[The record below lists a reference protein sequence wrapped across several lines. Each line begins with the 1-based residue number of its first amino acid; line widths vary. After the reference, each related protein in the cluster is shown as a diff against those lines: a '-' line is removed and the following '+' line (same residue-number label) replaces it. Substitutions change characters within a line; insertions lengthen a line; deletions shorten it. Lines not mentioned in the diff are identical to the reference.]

1 MQKAPGGSKA
11 TVLVVDD
18 QQANLKLVG
27 TLLDGAGY
35 DVLPAL
41 SGEQAL
47 ARAAAQQPDLILLDM
62 LMPQM
67 DGFEVCERLKKDPTL
82 ARIPVIFVTAAQ
94 DRELLV
100 RAFHSGAV
108 DYIVKPFVPEELLAR
123 VGTHTALKRIRDR
136 LERIAREREDLV
148 DLVAHDLKNPLSSML
163 FTSRFAQ
170 DVEVDEPQLRRLLEL
185 VGSSATEALEFI
197 RIYLEQ
203 RASGATRTVTSS
215 AVLLAEIV
223 AAVVESEQP
232 HAAARGMR
240 LQVEP
245 IDADAC
251 VHAEAIALRNAL
263 RNLLSNAMKYAASGG
278 EALLSVRRGAPGFW
292 QLCVM
297 DRGPGIPRDKRQQLF
312 KRFIR
317 LAEHD
322 PANGLSSGLGLAI
335 TKQVVEDFGGHLRYE
350 DRLGGGASFI
360 IELPEAHTCHP
371 ETA

>member
-1 MQKAPGGSKA
+1 MSEPMQGASGGSKA

-18 QQANLKLVG
+18 QQINLKLVG
-27 TLLDGAGY
+27 ALLDGAGY
-35 DVLPAL
+35 DVLPAF

-67 DGFEVCERLKKDPTL
+67 DGFEVCERLKQDPML

-100 RAFHSGAV
+100 RAFRSGAV

-123 VGTHTALKRIRDR
+123 VGTHLALKLIQDR
-136 LERIAREREDLV
+136 LERIAKEREDLV
-148 DLVAHDLKNPLSSML
+148 NLVAHDLKNPLSSML

-170 DVEVDEPQLRRLLEL
+170 DAGIDEPQLRRLLEL
-185 VGSSATEALEFI
+185 VGTSATEALEFI
-197 RIYLEQ
+197 RVYLEQ
-203 RASGATRTVTSS
+203 RASGAARTVTSS
-215 AVLLAEIV
+215 AVLLAETV
-223 AAVVESEQP
+223 AVVVESEQP
-232 HAAARGMR
+232 HAAACGLR
-240 LQVEP
+240 LQVES
-245 IDADAC
+245 IDPEIC
-251 VHAEAIALRNAL
+251 VHAETIALRNAL
-263 RNLLSNAMKYAASGG
+263 RNLLSNAIKYAASGG
-278 EALLSVRRGAPGFW
+278 EALVCVRRGAPGFW

-322 PANGLSSGLGLAI
+322 PDNGLSSGLGLAI
-335 TKQVVEDFGGHLRYE
+335 TKQAIEDFGGHLWYE
-350 DRLGGGASFI
+350 ERPGGGAIFT
-360 IELPEAHTCHP
+360 IELPEAHVC
-371 ETA
+371 

>member
-1 MQKAPGGSKA
+1 MSESMPEITSGSRA

-18 QQANLKLVG
+18 QQANVKLVG
-27 TLLDGAGY
+27 VLLDGAGY

-41 SGEQAL
+41 SGEQGL
-47 ARAAAQQPDLILLDM
+47 ARAAAHQPDLILLDM

-67 DGFEVCERLKKDPTL
+67 DGFEVCERLKADPAL

-100 RAFHSGAV
+100 RAFRSGAV

-123 VGTHTALKRIRDR
+123 VGTHLALKLIQDR

-148 DLVAHDLKNPLSSML
+148 NLVAHDLKNPLSSML
-163 FTSRFAQ
+163 FTSRFAE
-170 DVEVDEPQLRRLLEL
+170 DAKIDEAQLRRLLEL
-185 VGSSATEALEFI
+185 VGTSATEALEFI

-203 RASGATRTVTSS
+203 RASGAERTVTSS
-215 AVLLAEIV
+215 AVLLAETV
-223 AAVVESEQP
+223 AAVIESEQP
-232 HAAARGMR
+232 QAAARGLR

-245 IDADAC
+245 IDPEIC

-278 EALLSVRRGAPGFW
+278 EALVCVRRGAPGFW
-292 QLCVM
+292 QLCVL

-312 KRFIR
+312 KRFVR

-322 PANGLSSGLGLAI
+322 PSNGLSSGLGLAI
-335 TKQVVEDFGGHLRYE
+335 TKQAVENFGGHLWYE
-350 DRLGGGASFI
+350 DRPGGGAMFI
-360 IELPEAHTCHP
+360 IELPEAHIC
-371 ETA
+371 